1 MRHITQAGLDLIKS
15 FEGFSPTVYLCSA
28 GVPTIGYGH
37 AIKHGESFTSI
48 TEEDAENILAK
59 DVEIA
64 EKGVLRLINVP
75 LSDGQFNALASF
87 SFNLGTGALQRS
99 SLRLKLN
106 RGEYVDASDEFMK
119 WVRAGGKVVKG
130 LVRRREAERR
140 MFLS

>member
-37 AIKHGESFTSI
+37 AIKHGESFVSI

>member
-1 MRHITQAGLDLIKS
+1 MRHITQEGLDLIKS

-37 AIKHGESFTSI
+37 AIKRGEQFTSI
-48 TEEDAENILAK
+48 SQEDAENILAK
-59 DVEIA
+59 DVEVA
-64 EKGVLRLINVP
+64 EKGVLRLISVP
-75 LSDGQFNALASF
+75 LSDGQFDALVSF

-99 SLRLKLN
+99 TLRQKVN
-106 RGEYVDASDEFMK
+106 REEYTDASDEFLK
-119 WVRAGGKVVKG
+119 WVRAGGRIVKG

>member
-1 MRHITQAGLDLIKS
+1 MRHITQEGLYLIKS

-37 AIKHGESFTSI
+37 AIKRGESFTSI
-48 TEEDAENILAK
+48 TEEDAENILAR
-59 DVEIA
+59 DVSVA
-64 EKGVLRLINVP
+64 EKGVLRLISVP
-75 LSDGQFNALASF
+75 LSDGQFNALVSF

-106 RGEYVDASDEFMK
+106 RSEYTDASDEFMK
-119 WVRAGGKVVKG
+119 WIRAGGKVIKG

-140 MFLS
+140 MFIS